1 MNIATRIAQHFG
13 LTPLHDVDLPDEPS
27 ASMALPWPPN
37 LADSSP
43 RHGSPGE
50 DGPTASVPTPGA
62 VGHPNDW
69 PVDWDAAHDDLDSIR
84 KLPEILNDCTRAGLS
99 AIIAKMSA
107 IVEAATEVVQ
117 IVDRIQSYE
126 TPPEQLGNVTYI
138 DIERI

>member
-1 MNIATRIAQHFG
+1 MNMITEALRYFRRA
-13 LTPLHDVDLPDEPS
+13 PLADLDLPDEPS
-27 ASMALPWPPN
+27 ASMALPWPPS
-37 LADSSP
+37 LADSPP

-62 VGHPNDW
+62 VDHPNEW

-99 AIIAKMSA
+99 AIIAKMSV

-126 TPPEQLGNVTYI
+126 TPPEQLGNVT
-138 DIERI
+138 DLDSRR